1 MTKKEIR
8 QQIKQKIKSLTP
20 LQQSQEAVQAATVL
34 ADFLEKNFPKASIAL
49 FFSMSG
55 EIETG
60 DLIPT
65 LTTKGF
71 KVSLPRVEGENIH
84 FYPVGKP
91 GGDFFDISE
100 YGIREPLGT
109 ETDRVCSQID
119 VVIVP
124 GLAFDHKGAR
134 LGRGKGFY
142 DRFLNAHPD
151 KVKIGY
157 AFDCQI
163 LPEIPTE
170 EHDIKMDYVIS
181 ASGLKTFDNRR

>member
-8 QQIKQKIKSLTP
+8 QQVKQKIKSLTRT
-20 LQQSQEAVQAATVL
+20 QQIQEAGEAATILVN
-34 ADFLEKNFPKASIAL
+34 FLEQNFPKANVAL
-49 FFSMSG
+49 FFSMTG

-60 DLIPT
+60 DLIHT
-65 LTTKGF
+65 LTTKDF
-71 KVSLPRVEGENIH
+71 KVSLPRVEGEYIH

-100 YGIREPLGT
+100 YGIREPIG
-109 ETDRVCSQID
+109 EVEDRVCKDIE

-124 GLAFDHKGAR
+124 GMAFDHKGAR

-142 DRFLNAHPD
+142 DRFLNAHPSTV
-151 KVKIGY
+151 KVGY

-181 ASGLKTFDNRR
+181 ASGLKAFNDRE